1 MNKDKLQE
9 IISRL
14 NRFRTLNDSD
24 VEETV
29 LWLNMAWLVAE
40 GEESS
45 NHSRAK
51 DTPNEEFRL
60 CSLADLRNKIGI
72 TQEALAQRM
81 HERGRGSVHQGEVLK
96 IERGYNSPT
105 VSRLKDYVE
114 ALGYTLNII
123 ATKDDGSYSLDVQ
136 ALTRSRTKDARK
148 KDKGE

>member
-40 GEESS
+40 GEEGS

-51 DTPNEEFRL
+51 DTPSEELRL
-60 CSLADLRNKIGI
+60 CSLADLRNKVGI

-81 HERGRGSVHQGEVLK
+81 HERGRGSGHQGEVLK

-123 ATKDDGSYSLDVQ
+123 ATKDDGSYSLGVQ

>member
-24 VEETV
+24 VEEAV
-29 LWLNMAWLVAE
+29 LWLNIAWLTV
-40 GEESS
+40 ESELGS

-51 DTPNEEFRL
+51 DTPSEEFRL
-60 CSLADLRNKIGI
+60 CSLADLRNKVGI

-81 HERGRGSVHQGEVLK
+81 HERGRGGGYQNEVMRA
-96 IERGYNSPT
+96 ERGYNSPT

-114 ALGYTLNII
+114 ALGYTLDII
-123 ATKDDGSYSLDVQ
+123 ATKDGSPYPLNVN

-148 KDKGE
+148 K